1 MSSSDDSADDS
12 SASSASS
19 TLSPQVAKKAV
30 WRKRAPSATPIVK
43 PSDGT
48 KAQLIAKIEQK
59 FGDIAGLAKD
69 KRALKRICD
78 QSPELFGG
86 KGTPERRGIQ
96 FQVQDWKRYRDNFL
110 VDKQALREE
119 IEKTKEL
126 EANMSRQLHLSR
138 KPKVAKKAYSD
149 SDSEDSVPKTRKCNK
164 RVCFVLLD
172 RLIDALSNAGYP

>member
-1 MSSSDDSADDS
+1 VVIARERPRFALPALTAALDC
-12 SASSASS
+12 
-19 TLSPQVAKKAV
+19 Q
-30 WRKRAPSATPIVK
+30 APWTDIGTPTVK

-59 FGDIAGLAKD
+59 FGNIAGLAKD

-78 QSPELFGG
+78 KSTELFGG
-86 KGTPERRGIQ
+86 RGTPKQRGIQ
-96 FQVQDWKRYRDNFL
+96 FQVQNWKRYRDNFL
-110 VDKQALREE
+110 VDKQELREE

-138 KPKVAKKAYSD
+138 KPKVAKKASYSD
-149 SDSEDSVPKTRKCNK
+149 SDLEDYVPKTSKCNK
-164 RVCFVLLD
+164 HVCFVLLD